1 MLYNFQYKYADLK
14 LHLFYSILVGMI
26 ASCNQIIFN
35 LSLQYEDASKISIIK
50 TTELFFIF
58 LMQYFFLN
66 IKTDYLNMIGA
77 FLILTSTL
85 IIILYKIFDQI
96 EDEKRK
102 FRTKNQQDSQSKI
115 IKLIK
120 NILFFKF

>member
-1 MLYNFQYKYADLK
+1 
-14 LHLFYSILVGMI
+14 MI

-58 LMQYFFLN
+58 LMQYFFLD

-85 IIILYKIFDQI
+85 IIILYKILDQI
-96 EDEKRK
+96 EAEKRK
-102 FRTKNQQDSQSKI
+102 FRLKNQQDNQSKF

>member
-1 MLYNFQYKYADLK
+1 VHF
-14 LHLFYSILVGMI
+14 FYSLLVGMI

-58 LMQYFFLN
+58 LMQYLFLN

-96 EDEKRK
+96 ESEKRK
-102 FRTKNQQDSQSKI
+102 LNLKTKKEIQSIRLLK
-115 IKLIK
+115 K
-120 NILFFKF
+120 ILFFKF

>member
-1 MLYNFQYKYADLK
+1 
-14 LHLFYSILVGMI
+14 MI

-96 EDEKRK
+96 ESEKIK
-102 FRTKNQQDSQSKI
+102 FQTNDKNQYQSI
-115 IKLIK
+115 VIKLVK
-120 NILFFKF
+120 KILFFKF